1 MTDKEI
7 ADARYKE
14 VRQRY
19 EASAGR
25 LRDICHGMRLN
36 SKVLPFGRPRGMT
49 APDRIEPEVAGA
61 AARPAMRLPPGD
73 TGEFDGSYV
82 YWPSFRDLF
91 TAIYS
96 NHPGLS
102 DVEKLCHLRLK
113 CKGDALAVISNLNT
127 ITPERWLLY
136 N

>member
-73 TGEFDGSYV
+73 TGEFDGS
-82 YWPSFRDLF
+82 LF
-91 TAIYS
+91 T
-96 NHPGLS
+96 GLPLGTS
-102 DVEKLCHLRLK
+102 LRQFTE
-113 CKGDALAVISNLNT
+113 T
-127 ITPERWLLY
+127 IPA
-136 N
+136 